1 MTNEEAIEVLENGA
15 WWDLVGTMPCDREAS
30 VKFHNALEAAIFA
43 LRGQQTPMK
52 LGRSRWEGCEH
63 CRDKNLRMMW
73 FLQSK
78 RYCSRCGKPLTEE
91 AWAELERRIGGND
104 GTADDA

>member
-43 LRGQQTPMK
+43 LRGQQAPAK
-52 LGRSRWEGCEH
+52 LNRSRWGKCPACPPE
-63 CRDKNLRMMW
+63 LSVW
-73 FLQSK
+73 W
-78 RYCSRCGKPLTEE
+78 YCPFCGRPRIDE
-91 AWAELERRIGGND
+91 AWAEIERRIK
-104 GTADDA
+104 